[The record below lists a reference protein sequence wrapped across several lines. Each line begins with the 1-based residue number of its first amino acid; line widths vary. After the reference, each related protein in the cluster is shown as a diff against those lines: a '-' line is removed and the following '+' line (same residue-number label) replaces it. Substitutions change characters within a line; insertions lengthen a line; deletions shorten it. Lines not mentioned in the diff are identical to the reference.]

1 MTAGWRAPSGAP
13 GDTVPDAMAD
23 VHPETQ
29 EHALETYAEKLRQLE
44 VLKYEAIHAGSAA
57 AVEKQHAKGKFTA
70 RERIEKLLDPGSFQ
84 ELDVFVRHR
93 TTDFDMQANRPYA
106 DAVVTGHG
114 TIDGR
119 RVCVFAQDF
128 TVFGGSLGEVV
139 AEKIGKVMDLAEKI
153 GCPVIGINDSGGARI
168 QEGVVALG
176 GYGEVFYRNV
186 RASGVIPQISLI
198 MGPCAGGAV
207 YSPAIT
213 DFVFMVKETSHMF
226 ITGPDVI
233 RTVTGEEVGF
243 EELGGAVSHN
253 SRSGVAHF
261 ASEDEEQ
268 CLEDAR
274 YLLSFLPQNNLE
286 TPPRVITGDDP
297 LRQAPELDTI
307 VPDSPNKPYDMR
319 EVVHL
324 VVDDA
329 EFFEVHELFARNI
342 ICGFARLDG
351 HAVGVVGN
359 QPAQLAGV
367 LDIESSEKA
376 SRFVRTCDAFNIP
389 IVTFCDVPGF
399 LPGTTQEWNGII
411 RHGAKLLYAYAEATV
426 PKLTVITRKSYGG
439 AHLVMGSKQ
448 LGADMNFAW
457 PTAEVAVMGA
467 EGAANI
473 IYRREIAAAE
483 EPEELRQ
490 ARIEEYKAHF
500 ANPYIAAER
509 GYIDDVII
517 PHETRPKLIEALRML
532 ETKRQPGPRRKHGN
546 IPL

>member
-1 MTAGWRAPSGAP
+1 MT
-13 GDTVPDAMAD
+13 D
-23 VHPETQ
+23 VHSETDVHPEVDLHPETQ
-29 EHALETYAEKLRQLE
+29 EHAPETFIERLHQLE
-44 VLKYEAIHAGSAA
+44 ALKYEAIHAGSAA
-57 AVEKQHAKGKFTA
+57 AVEKQHAKGKYTA
-70 RERIEKLLDPGSFQ
+70 RERLEKLLDPGSFQ

-93 TTDFDMQANRPYA
+93 TTDFEMQSNRPYA
-106 DAVVTGHG
+106 DAVVTGFG
-114 TIDGR
+114 AIDGR
-119 RVCVFAQDF
+119 RVCVFSQDF
-128 TVFGGSLGEVV
+128 TVFGGSLGEVMS
-139 AEKIGKVMDLAEKI
+139 EKMVKVMELAEKT
-153 GCPVIGINDSGGARI
+153 GCPIIGINDSGGARI

-176 GYGEVFYRNV
+176 GYGEVFMRNV

-226 ITGPDVI
+226 ITGPEVI
-233 RTVTGEEVGF
+233 KTVTGESVGF
-243 EELGGAVSHN
+243 EELGGAISHN
-253 SRSGVAHF
+253 ARSGVAHF
-261 ASEDEEQ
+261 ASEDEDA
-268 CLEDAR
+268 CLQDAR

-286 TPPRVITGDDP
+286 TPPRVVSTDD
-297 LRQAPELDTI
+297 RARMAAELDTI
-307 VPDSPNKPYDMR
+307 VPDNPNKPYDMR
-319 EVVHL
+319 EVVHHI
-324 VVDDA
+324 VDDG

-351 HAVGVVGN
+351 YAVGVVGN
-359 QPAQLAGV
+359 QPAQMAGV

-376 SRFVRTCDAFNIP
+376 SRFIRTCDAFNVP
-389 IVTFCDVPGF
+389 ILTFCDVPGF
-399 LPGTTQEWNGII
+399 LPGTEQEWNGII

-439 AHLVMGSKQ
+439 AYDVMGSKH

-467 EGAANI
+467 EGAVNI

-483 EPEELRQ
+483 DPAAQRAQ
-490 ARIEEYKAHF
+490 RIEEYKAHF

-509 GYIDDVII
+509 GYIDDVIV
-517 PHETRPKLIEALRML
+517 PRETRPKLIEALGML
-532 ETKRQPGPRRKHGN
+532 QTKRQQGPRRKHGN